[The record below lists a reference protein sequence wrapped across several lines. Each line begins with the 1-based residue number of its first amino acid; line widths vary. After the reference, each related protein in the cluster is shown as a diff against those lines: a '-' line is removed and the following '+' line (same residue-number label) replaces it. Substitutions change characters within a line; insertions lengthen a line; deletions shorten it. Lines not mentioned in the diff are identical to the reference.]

1 MNRDGYRITT
11 LSTYGQRRFRAY
23 LQSLE
28 IKKAMTFR
36 PAVVAPLVL
45 LIVFAA
51 ACGGT
56 DLIRS
61 FRVALAASG
70 PLINSLVG
78 SGVIKQSDAT
88 LITKDFSDGV
98 TCADTL
104 HVAFKAI
111 AKDDPNAKSKKLNA
125 SVSGFRCFRLI
136 VQRRNFEKH
145 PKVKN
150 AADIAE
156 GILASLV
163 VFYSEPGQI
172 VASAESSTRVVSASD
187 EKDLEA
193 KLKRQIDELKA
204 ALEP

>member
-28 IKKAMTFR
+28 IKKVGLR
-36 PAVVAPLVL
+36 PG
-45 LIVFAA
+45 AA
-51 ACGGT
+51 AALGVVIVLAASCGGT
-56 DLIRS
+56 DLIRT

-70 PLINSLVG
+70 PLIQSLVG

-88 LITKDFSDGV
+88 LITQDFSDGV

-104 HVAFKAI
+104 HVAFKSI
-111 AKDDPNAKSKKLNA
+111 PKDDPNAKSKKLNA
-125 SVSGFRCFRLI
+125 SVNGLRCFRVI

-156 GILASLV
+156 GILSSLV
-163 VFYSEPGQI
+163 VFYSEPGEM
-172 VASAESSTRVVSASD
+172 VARSRSTRTVTAVD
-187 EKDLEA
+187 EKDLEK
-193 KLKRQIDELKA
+193 KLKQQIDELKA
-204 ALEP
+204 SLEP